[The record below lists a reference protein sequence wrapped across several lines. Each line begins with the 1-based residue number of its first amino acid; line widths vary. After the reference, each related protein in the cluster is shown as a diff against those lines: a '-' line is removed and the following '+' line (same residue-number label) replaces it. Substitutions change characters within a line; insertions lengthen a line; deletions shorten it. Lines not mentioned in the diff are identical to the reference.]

1 MYSSLNVVIFQFV
14 NLASTYPCV
23 WCTLPQS
30 EFNSDVALEGG
41 DLRDMLHIRVRRLL
55 ILALL

>member
-1 MYSSLNVVIFQFV
+1 MYISLQLFFNLL

-30 EFNSDVALEGG
+30 EFNSDVALDGG